1 MSSTSSNT
9 WFTGDDDTRYG
20 GLNSRILVTAALS
33 LAFVVLFIFL
43 LYLYARCVL
52 HRHAPPHPQRMRSTS
67 LEAHMR
73 SQEPLPPPPKLGLD
87 PLVLRALPI
96 NRAGPNSGDCS
107 ICLSAFEEEELAR
120 VLPNCKHVF
129 HVECIDMWLGSHS
142 NCPVCRAEAEPVK
155 EEGSSSGGA
164 AEAVG
169 ECSKAAV
176 SGALSRLSSLRR
188 MLSRGRSVRVTMS
201 QDDGGGGVVGDL
213 ERQ

>member
-9 WFTGDDDTRYG
+9 WFTGGDDTRYG
-20 GLNSRILVTAALS
+20 GLNTRIMVTAALS
-33 LAFVVLFIFL
+33 LAFVVLFVFL
-43 LYLYARCVL
+43 LYLYSRCVL
-52 HRHAPPHPQRMRSTS
+52 QPHPQRIRATS

-73 SQEPLPPPPKLGLD
+73 SQEPPPPPPKLGLD

-142 NCPVCRAEAEPVK
+142 TCPVCRAEAEPVK

-164 AEAVG
+164 TEAEVEAVG
-169 ECSKAAV
+169 ECSKAV
-176 SGALSRLSSLRR
+176 GGALSRLSSLRR
-188 MLSRGRSVRVTMS
+188 MLSRGRSVRVTRS
-201 QDDGGGGVVGDL
+201 QDDGGGGVIEDL

>member
-9 WFTGDDDTRYG
+9 WLTGDDTRYG
-20 GLNSRILVTAALS
+20 GLNTRIVVTAALS

-52 HRHAPPHPQRMRSTS
+52 HRHVLPHPLRMRATS

-73 SQEPLPPPPKLGLD
+73 SQEPPPPSPKLGLD

-96 NRAGPNSGDCS
+96 DRAGPNSGDCS

-142 NCPVCRAEAEPVK
+142 TCPVCRAEAEPVK

-169 ECSKAAV
+169 ECSKAAG
-176 SGALSRLSSLRR
+176 GALSRLSSLRR
-188 MLSRGRSVRVTMS
+188 MLSRGRSVRVTRS
-201 QDDGGGGVVGDL
+201 QDDGGGGVVEDL